1 MANALL
7 EVCTTFT
14 TLDAQYNLLRAA
26 CKPGP
31 DPDQPSPDL
40 VALDEKYT
48 TAQENCYA
56 AADKVLQDDNEAV
69 ARISQDLQ
77 AVNTELGKAVT
88 EMGDISKVLDTI
100 TQALAFG
107 SQLLALVP

>member
-77 AVNTELGKAVT
+77 AVIT